1 MITKYPKELIQTM
14 VKEKIAKSQA
24 IRNYDIITDRNR
36 GLSLGQLAIKYNLT
50 RMQITRIV
58 NDNK

>member
-1 MITKYPKELIQTM
+1 MITKYSKDLISNL
-14 VKEKIAKSQA
+14 VKEKIAKPTSL
-24 IRNYDIITDRNR
+24 RNYDIVSDRQR

-50 RMQITRIV
+50 RMQIIRIL